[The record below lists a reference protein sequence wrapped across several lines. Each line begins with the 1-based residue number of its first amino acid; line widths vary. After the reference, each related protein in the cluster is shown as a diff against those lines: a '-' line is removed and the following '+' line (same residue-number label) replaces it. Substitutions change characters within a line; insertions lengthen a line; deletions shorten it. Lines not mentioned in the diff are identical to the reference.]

1 VAERYMEHI
10 SLNDAADLVDL
21 NPVYLSVLFKRET
34 GINFKD
40 YVINVRMDK
49 AKELLRQGEPINQVA
64 ELVGYQDSKY
74 FSRLFARVVGVNP
87 TQYKKLY
94 Q

>member
-1 VAERYMEHI
+1 MEHI
-10 SLNDAADLVDL
+10 SLGDAADATGL
-21 NPVYLSVLFKRET
+21 NPVYLSVLFKKET

-40 YVINVRMDK
+40 YVVNVRMDK
-49 AKELLRQGEPINQVA
+49 AKGLLRSGESINRVA
-64 ELVGYQDSKY
+64 ELVGYQDAKY